1 MVAESFASTVARQT
15 AMIEELA
22 SRLLSSTND
31 DEKNY
36 LYGCILKATALIEEG
51 AAKRMEKSRL
61 EAERRNGKATA
72 YDLYLI
78 GPRRG

>member
-1 MVAESFASTVARQT
+1 MVAESFASTVMRHT
-15 AMIEELA
+15 ATIEELV
-22 SRLLSSTND
+22 SMLVISTKD
-31 DEKNY
+31 TEKNY
-36 LYGCILKATALIEEG
+36 LKTCIDKAIALIEEG
-51 AAKRMEKSRL
+51 ATKRMERSRV